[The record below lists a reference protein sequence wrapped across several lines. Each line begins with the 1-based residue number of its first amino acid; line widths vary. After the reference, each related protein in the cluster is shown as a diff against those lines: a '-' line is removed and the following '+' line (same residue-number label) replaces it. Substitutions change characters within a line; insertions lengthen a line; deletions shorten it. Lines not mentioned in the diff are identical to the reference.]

1 MKSFAVV
8 VAWDDRVPSIAPTT
22 SADAL
27 PDPLAGGLLEER
39 ASAQV
44 PGARATV
51 GLRRVAMAER
61 GTDGIFVDRDAERL
75 WVGDV
80 RLYDRAALLSLSAE
94 VDHAATDLELVAR
107 AHARVGEEL
116 AAQLIG
122 DFAVVSFQWSTRRV
136 VAFRDHFGIRPL
148 FYRLLPQGIAF
159 ASDAKQ
165 LLALEPRDRELDPQT
180 IFDHLAFRYA
190 HHGRT
195 FFKAIRQVWPA
206 HVLEV
211 APDSEPR
218 ARRYWHPPVDADRTI
233 RSPEDVVDEWRSVFR
248 RAVRDRLVTD
258 FPVAA
263 YLSGGLDSASIV
275 GAAHEAY
282 GDPGGAY
289 RPPLTMVSALFPG
302 LPADETDLISAA
314 AAAAPTFDSFRWDAT
329 VPNAADLDDPDEA
342 VPRLRTGIG
351 RGPRT
356 ELTFFRERDVR
367 VVLAGTGG
375 DELGWSYGI
384 GLDLLLRGGPVA
396 AVRDLLATGGLGR
409 ALRYFIA
416 SVQSVGPAPLPSDVT
431 PWMGPVLADLYPGEP
446 ADFPA
451 GRYAFTSNVQRQ
463 AWNVLQLP
471 QAATIIDTSAAA
483 LAGAGVELR
492 LPYRDVRLAEFVLR
506 VPWQF
511 RAPRGDVRRLQ
522 REAVT
527 AFLPAVVAH
536 RRAKSIF
543 DTAVAHQIR
552 ANLGRMR
559 AILWG
564 SRWESAPYVIQ
575 AAARGTLRTLEA
587 VDPQMKRPRAWGLLW
602 QIVVFEAWLRRQPRL

>member
-1 MKSFAVV
+1 MKAFAVV
-8 VAWDDRVPSIAPTT
+8 VAWDDRRPPEAATQVDQLS
-22 SADAL
+22 
-27 PDPLAGGLLEER
+27 GGLADHLVEER
-39 ASAQV
+39 TTARV
-44 PGARATV
+44 PGAAATV
-51 GLRRVAMAER
+51 GLRRVALDECAA
-61 GTDGIFVDRDAERL
+61 DGIFIDHQAERL

-80 RLYDRAALLSLSAE
+80 RLYDRPALLSVAGRVDPSAT
-94 VDHAATDLELVAR
+94 VLELVAR
-107 AHARVGEEL
+107 AHARLGGEV
-116 AAQLIG
+116 ARRLIG
-122 DFAVVSFQWSTRRV
+122 DFAVFSFQWSTRRIL
-136 VAFRDHFGIRPL
+136 AFRDHFGIRPL
-148 FYRLLPQGIAF
+148 FYRFLPRGIAF

-190 HHGRT
+190 HHGRS

-206 HVLEV
+206 HLFEV
-211 APDSEPR
+211 GPECQPQS
-218 ARRYWHPPVDADRTI
+218 RRYWHPPLEADPRT
-233 RSPEDVVDEWRSVFR
+233 RTAEDVVDEWRSVFR
-248 RAVRDRLVTD
+248 RAVRDRLATD
-258 FPVAA
+258 FPIGA

-282 GDPGGAY
+282 NESGTIH

-302 LPADETDLISAA
+302 LPADETDLIEAA
-314 AAAAPTFDSFRWDAT
+314 ACAAPRFDSFRWDAT

-356 ELTFFRERDVR
+356 EIAAFRDRDVR

-384 GLDLLLRGGPVA
+384 GLDLLCRGGPVA
-396 AVRDLLATGGLGR
+396 AFRDLWATGSLTR
-409 ALRYFIA
+409 AVRFFSA
-416 SVQSVGPAPLPSDVT
+416 SVQSVGPAPLPSDVA
-431 PWMGPVLADLYPGEP
+431 PWMGPVLADLFPGEP

-451 GRYAFTSNVQRQ
+451 GRYSFTSNVQRQ
-463 AWNVLQLP
+463 AWNVMQLP
-471 QAATIIDTSAAA
+471 QAATIIDMSVAA
-483 LAGAGVELR
+483 LASGGVELR

-527 AFLPAVVAH
+527 PFLPSVVAE

-543 DTAVAHQIR
+543 DSAVAHQIR
-552 ANLGRMR
+552 TNLARIR
-559 AILWG
+559 SLLWG
-564 SRWESAPYVIQ
+564 DRWESAPYVIQ
-575 AAARGTLRTLEA
+575 AAARGTLRTLTAE
-587 VDPQMKRPRAWGLLW
+587 DPHMKRPRAWGLLW